1 MNETFVNL
9 TIAVLLLAA
18 NAFYVAAEFAL
29 VKSRGFRIDSLAEDG
44 VFGARL
50 TKRIMQKIEPYLA
63 NCQLGITMASL
74 GLGWVGEPT
83 VAAIITPWLEPL
95 GLPHS
100 AVHVIAFVSGFLLFS
115 SLHIVIGE
123 QVPKTLAIRKPEPV
137 SLFIA
142 YPLHV
147 SYVLLFPLT
156 WLLSAAA
163 SGILRLLGVAEASHV
178 DILTDEEIEGLIEVS
193 AEHGKMEAGQAVYI
207 QNVFRF
213 GELEVS
219 DVMVHR
225 TRIVALDANLS
236 TPDLIKA
243 VLASPYTRM
252 PLYRGEP
259 DDIIGIVHAKDV
271 LRALIRA
278 NGDVSR
284 VNIQKLVTK
293 PWFVPDTTPLSA
305 QLNAFLKANSHF
317 ALVIDEYGEV
327 EGLITL
333 EDILEEIV
341 GEIADEHDEV
351 IQGIL
356 KQADG
361 SYLIDGDVPIRD
373 VNRSL
378 GWALP
383 DEEATTI
390 AGLVIHETKSIP
402 NEGQQFTYHGC
413 RFRVLRKQR
422 NRLTQLRVIPLKVEP
437 PL

>member
-1 MNETFVNL
+1 MNETVLNL

-29 VKSRGFRIDSLAEDG
+29 VKSRGFRIAALAENG
-44 VFGARL
+44 TFGAQL
-50 TKRIMQKIEPYLA
+50 VSRIMLKVEPYLA

-83 VAAIITPWLEPL
+83 AASLIAPLLVPL
-95 GLPHS
+95 GLPES
-100 AVHVIAFVSGFLLFS
+100 AVHIVAFASGFLLFS

-147 SYVLLFPLT
+147 SYVLLYPLT

-193 AEHGKMEAGQAVYI
+193 AEHGKMEAGQATYI

-225 TRIVALDANLS
+225 TRIVALDANL
-236 TPDLIKA
+236 PAAELIKQ
-243 VLASPYTRM
+243 VLESSYTRM
-252 PLYRGEP
+252 PIYRGEP

-271 LRALIRA
+271 LRALARA
-278 NGDVSR
+278 QGDMEK
-284 VNIQKLVTK
+284 VNMIKLSTK

-305 QLNAFLKANSHF
+305 QLSAFLKAKTHF
-317 ALVIDEYGEV
+317 ALVIDEYGEM

-341 GEIADEHDEV
+341 GDIADEYDVV
-351 IQGIL
+351 IEGIL

-378 GWALP
+378 GWHLP
-383 DEEATTI
+383 DEEVTTI
-390 AGLVIHETKSIP
+390 AGLVIHEAKMIP
-402 NEGQQFTYHGC
+402 NEGQQFTFHGS

-422 NRLTQLRVIPLKVEP
+422 NRLTQLRVTPLKA
-437 PL
+437 

>member
-1 MNETFVNL
+1 VNETVLNL
-9 TIAVLLLAA
+9 TIAVLLLGA

-29 VKSRGFRIDSLAEDG
+29 VKSRGFRIDALAETG

-50 TKRIMQKIEPYLA
+50 AKRIMLKVEPYLA

-95 GLPHS
+95 DLPHQ
-100 AVHVIAFVSGFLLFS
+100 AVHVIAFVTGFLLFS

-142 YPLHV
+142 YPLQV

-163 SGILRLLGVAEASHV
+163 SGILRALGVAEASHV
-178 DILTDEEIEGLIEVS
+178 DILTDHEIEGLIEVS
-193 AEHGKMEAGQAVYI
+193 AEHGKFKAGQAIYI

-225 TRIVALDANLS
+225 TRMVTINADLPVE
-236 TPDLIKA
+236 DLIKA
-243 VLASPYTRM
+243 VLESPYTRL
-252 PLYRGEP
+252 PLYRGER

-278 NGDVSR
+278 QGDMSR
-284 VNIQKLVTK
+284 VNMHKLATK
-293 PWFVPDTTPLSA
+293 PWFVPDTTPLSS
-305 QLNAFLKANSHF
+305 QLTAFLKGNTHF

-327 EGLITL
+327 QGLITL
-333 EDILEEIV
+333 EDVLEEIV
-341 GEIADEHDEV
+341 GDIADEHDVV
-351 IQGIL
+351 IEGII

-361 SYLIDGDVPIRD
+361 SYLIDGNVPIRD

-378 GWALP
+378 NWHLP

-390 AGLVIHETKSIP
+390 AGLVIHESKSIP
-402 NEGQQFTYHGC
+402 NEGQQFTFHGC

-422 NRLTQLRVIPLKVEP
+422 NRLTQLRVSPLKP
-437 PL
+437 ATP

>member
-1 MNETFVNL
+1 
-9 TIAVLLLAA
+9 
-18 NAFYVAAEFAL
+18 
-29 VKSRGFRIDSLAEDG
+29 
-44 VFGARL
+44 
-50 TKRIMQKIEPYLA
+50 
-63 NCQLGITMASL
+63 
-74 GLGWVGEPT
+74 
-83 VAAIITPWLEPL
+83 
-95 GLPHS
+95 
-100 AVHVIAFVSGFLLFS
+100 VHVVAFVSGFLLFS

-156 WLLSAAA
+156 WLLSAAT
-163 SGILRLLGVAEASHV
+163 SGILRLLGVAKAGHV

-225 TRIVALDANLS
+225 TRIVALDANQT

-278 NGDVSR
+278 NGDISR

-378 GWALP
+378 NWHLP

-413 RFRVLRKQR
+413 RFRVLRKHR
-422 NRLTQLRVIPLKVEP
+422 NRLTQLRVIPLKGEL

>member
-1 MNETFVNL
+1 MNEIILNL
-9 TIAVLLLAA
+9 TIAILLLAA

-29 VKSRGFRIDSLAEDG
+29 VKSRGFRIDALAESG
-44 VFGARL
+44 VLGARL
-50 TKRIMQKIEPYLA
+50 TQHMLVHVEAYLA

-83 VAAIITPWLEPL
+83 ASAIVAPLLHPL
-95 GLPHS
+95 GIPET
-100 AVHVIAFVSGFLLFS
+100 AVHVIAFLAGFLLFS
-115 SLHIVIGE
+115 SLHIVVGE

-142 YPLHV
+142 YPLNV
-147 SYVLLFPLT
+147 SYVVLFPFTWALT
-156 WLLSAAA
+156 AAA
-163 SGILRLLGVAEASHV
+163 SGILRLLGVAKASHIE
-178 DILTDEEIEGLIEVS
+178 ILTDEEIEGLIEVS
-193 AEHGKMEAGQAVYI
+193 AEHGKMEAGQATYI
-207 QNVFRF
+207 HNLFRF

-225 TRIVALDANLS
+225 TRIVALDAS
-236 TPDLIKA
+236 EPIEDLVKA
-243 VLASPYTRM
+243 VLESPYTRM

-259 DDIIGIVHAKDV
+259 DDIVGIVHSKDV

-278 NGDVSR
+278 HGELGRINM
-284 VNIQKLVTK
+284 QKIATK

-305 QLNAFLKANSHF
+305 QLNAFLKAKTHF

-341 GEIADEHDEV
+341 GDIADEYDEV
-351 IQGIL
+351 IQGIV

-378 GWALP
+378 NWHLP
-383 DEEATTI
+383 DEEAVTI
-390 AGLVIHETKSIP
+390 AGLVIHEAKMIP
-402 NEGQQFTYHGC
+402 NEGQQFTFYGC

-422 NRLTQLRVIPLKVEP
+422 NRLTQLRIMPLVAA
-437 PL
+437 

>member
-1 MNETFVNL
+1 MNETVLNL

-29 VKSRGFRIDSLAEDG
+29 VKSRGFRIAALAENG
-44 VFGARL
+44 TFGARL
-50 TKRIMQKIEPYLA
+50 AKRIMVKIEPYLA

-83 VAAIITPWLEPL
+83 AASLIAPLLEPL

-100 AVHVIAFVSGFLLFS
+100 AIHVIAFVSGFLLFS

-193 AEHGKMEAGQAVYI
+193 AEHGKMEAGQATYI

-225 TRIVALDANLS
+225 TRIVALDANL
-236 TPDLIKA
+236 PAPELIKL
-243 VLASPYTRM
+243 VLESSYTRM
-252 PLYRGEP
+252 PIYRGEP

-271 LRALIRA
+271 LRALARA
-278 NGDVSR
+278 QGDMEK
-284 VNIQKLVTK
+284 VNMVKLSTK

-305 QLNAFLKANSHF
+305 QLSAFLKANTHF
-317 ALVIDEYGEV
+317 ALVIDEYGEM

-341 GEIADEHDEV
+341 GDIADEYDVV
-351 IQGIL
+351 IEGIL

-378 GWALP
+378 GWHLP
-383 DEEATTI
+383 DEEVTTI
-390 AGLVIHETKSIP
+390 AGLVIHEAKMIP
-402 NEGQQFTYHGC
+402 NEGQQFTFHGS

-422 NRLTQLRVIPLKVEP
+422 NRLTQLRVTPLKA
-437 PL
+437 